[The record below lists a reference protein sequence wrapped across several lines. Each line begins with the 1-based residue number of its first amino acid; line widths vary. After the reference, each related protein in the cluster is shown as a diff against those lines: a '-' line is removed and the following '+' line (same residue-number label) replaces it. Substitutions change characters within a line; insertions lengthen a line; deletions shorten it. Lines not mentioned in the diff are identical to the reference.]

1 MNKNKKR
8 KKDMVTVTYLEDVKN
23 EDISSDQDVQ
33 RAFCSDNE
41 FVNEICWSVFK
52 EDYIP
57 PLIIGEEIYI

>member
-1 MNKNKKR
+1 MRQNKKR

-41 FVNEICWSVFK
+41 FVNEICWSVFN
-52 EDYIP
+52 EDYVP
-57 PLIIGEEIYI
+57 PLII